1 MADNVTYAF
10 QRFDLNSEEQDGVDL
25 SINNIQ
31 QSVEKCQLSLVGKVI
46 GEKVANFTGIKNFTT
61 HIQGYSRNLRVT
73 ELKANLL
80 QFHLEAEQERDKTFY
95 GGPWVMDNQLLV
107 IKQQEEDIEMK
118 MEVFNITFLWV
129 QIQNMPI
136 HRMNK
141 PVGFKISKIF
151 GSVREVI
158 IPTREKIRRH
168 VNIFAEIDI
177 SKPLARGTR
186 VKMNGVQQ

>member
-1 MADNVTYAF
+1 
-10 QRFDLNSEEQDGVDL
+10 
-25 SINNIQ
+25 
-31 QSVEKCQLSLVGKVI
+31 
-46 GEKVANFTGIKNFTT
+46 
-61 HIQGYSRNLRVT
+61 
-73 ELKANLL
+73 
-80 QFHLEAEQERDKTFY
+80 
-95 GGPWVMDNQLLV
+95 
-107 IKQQEEDIEMK
+107 
-118 MEVFNITFLWV
+118 
-129 QIQNMPI
+129 MPI

-186 VKMNGVQQ
+186 VKLNGVQ